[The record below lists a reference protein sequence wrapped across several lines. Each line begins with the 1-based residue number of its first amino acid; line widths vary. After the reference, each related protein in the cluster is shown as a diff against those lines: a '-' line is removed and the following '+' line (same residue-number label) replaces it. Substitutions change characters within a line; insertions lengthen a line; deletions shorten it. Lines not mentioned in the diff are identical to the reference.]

1 MDSPL
6 SITGEN
12 LEYVEQIYELFLKNP
27 NSVSKE
33 WKEYFET
40 NDLNS
45 ESGSN
50 PEAHRL
56 AKAEVI
62 EAAKK
67 KSNRNESTS
76 QPDSVKQVSVLQL
89 INAYRFRGH
98 RNANL
103 DPLNQYKRPQVPELD
118 PSFHDLFESDLDTV
132 FNTGSLQGVENA
144 TLREILK
151 IVRETYCE
159 NVGAEYMHIVETAE
173 KRWIQ
178 QQLEPSKE
186 NVLANER
193 RKQLLRCI
201 VAAGSLERYLHK
213 KYVGQKRFSL
223 EGGESTIAL
232 LDTVVEECGKHGIK
246 ECVVG
251 MAHRGRLNVL
261 VNIIGKHPSDLF
273 DEFEGKGRPENLS
286 GDVKYHLGYSSDIQT
301 PSGPVHLTLAFN
313 PSHLEIIDPVVEGSV
328 RARQDRRRDSGRNE
342 VLPLILHGDAA
353 FAGQGVVM
361 ETFNLSQT
369 RGYSTG
375 GSLHVIINN
384 QIGFTTSEPLDSRS
398 TLYCTDVA
406 KMIQAPIFHVN
417 ADDPD
422 AVARVAKIALD
433 FRMEFNKDVIID
445 LICFRKHGHS
455 ETDEPAT
462 TQPLMYKKIRSHP
475 GTESIYADKL
485 VSDGVLK
492 KGEATK
498 IREQYI
504 KALEDNQVVSRPYA
518 ELLDNSAVNYFLP
531 FLGSNWESEYDSAL
545 NADIIS
551 KLGSKFTKVP
561 PKFEL
566 HRQSKRILED
576 RKAMFKGESA
586 CDWGFAE
593 TLAYASL
600 LSEGCPVRISG
611 QDCGRGTFSHRHAVL
626 NDQNNGEAYLPL
638 QNIDKNQG
646 DFLVINSTLSEEAV
660 LAFEFGYA
668 AAEPNALV
676 VWEAQF
682 GDFANGAQVV
692 IDQFIASSEEKWDRY
707 CGLVLFLPHGY
718 DGQGPEH
725 SSARLERFLQL
736 CAAENMQ
743 VCYPTT
749 PSQLFHMLRRQI
761 RRPYRKPLIVM
772 SPKSLLRK
780 GLSFSPLKEFTE
792 GKYQP
797 VLDET
802 EKISKSK
809 VKKIILCSG
818 KIYFD
823 LYEAREK
830 NNIKDC
836 AIIRLEQFH
845 PFPREQMQN
854 TLSQYKNAAELIWVQ
869 EEPRNQGAWSYLL
882 SRRHLGGCFDE
893 SKPLKCVAR
902 PYSSS
907 PAVGYLSLHEEQQ
920 KKIISEALELGE
932 ESLPKRKSA

>member
-186 NVLANER
+186 NLLTNER

-475 GTESIYADKL
+475 GTETIYADKL

-492 KGEATK
+492 EGEAAK

-531 FLGSNWESEYDSAL
+531 FLGSNWESEYNSASVSYTHL
-545 NADIIS
+545 T
-551 KLGSKFTKVP
+551 LPTK
-561 PKFEL
+561 
-566 HRQSKRILED
+566 
-576 RKAMFKGESA
+576 A
-586 CDWGFAE
+586 
-593 TLAYASL
+593 
-600 LSEGCPVRISG
+600 
-611 QDCGRGTFSHRHAVL
+611 
-626 NDQNNGEAYLPL
+626 
-638 QNIDKNQG
+638 
-646 DFLVINSTLSEEAV
+646 
-660 LAFEFGYA
+660 
-668 AAEPNALV
+668 
-676 VWEAQF
+676 
-682 GDFANGAQVV
+682 
-692 IDQFIASSEEKWDRY
+692 
-707 CGLVLFLPHGY
+707 
-718 DGQGPEH
+718 
-725 SSARLERFLQL
+725 
-736 CAAENMQ
+736 
-743 VCYPTT
+743 
-749 PSQLFHMLRRQI
+749 
-761 RRPYRKPLIVM
+761 
-772 SPKSLLRK
+772 
-780 GLSFSPLKEFTE
+780 
-792 GKYQP
+792 
-797 VLDET
+797 
-802 EKISKSK
+802 
-809 VKKIILCSG
+809 
-818 KIYFD
+818 
-823 LYEAREK
+823 
-830 NNIKDC
+830 
-836 AIIRLEQFH
+836 
-845 PFPREQMQN
+845 
-854 TLSQYKNAAELIWVQ
+854 
-869 EEPRNQGAWSYLL
+869 
-882 SRRHLGGCFDE
+882 
-893 SKPLKCVAR
+893 
-902 PYSSS
+902 
-907 PAVGYLSLHEEQQ
+907 
-920 KKIISEALELGE
+920 
-932 ESLPKRKSA
+932 

>member
-27 NSVSKE
+27 SSVSKE

-186 NVLANER
+186 NVLTNER

-213 KYVGQKRFSL
+213 KYLGQKRFSL

-384 QIGFTTSEPLDSRS
+384 QIGFTTSEPLS
-398 TLYCTDVA
+398 
-406 KMIQAPIFHVN
+406 
-417 ADDPD
+417 
-422 AVARVAKIALD
+422 
-433 FRMEFNKDVIID
+433 
-445 LICFRKHGHS
+445 
-455 ETDEPAT
+455 
-462 TQPLMYKKIRSHP
+462 
-475 GTESIYADKL
+475 
-485 VSDGVLK
+485 
-492 KGEATK
+492 
-498 IREQYI
+498 
-504 KALEDNQVVSRPYA
+504 
-518 ELLDNSAVNYFLP
+518 
-531 FLGSNWESEYDSAL
+531 
-545 NADIIS
+545 
-551 KLGSKFTKVP
+551 FT
-561 PKFEL
+561 
-566 HRQSKRILED
+566 
-576 RKAMFKGESA
+576 
-586 CDWGFAE
+586 
-593 TLAYASL
+593 
-600 LSEGCPVRISG
+600 
-611 QDCGRGTFSHRHAVL
+611 
-626 NDQNNGEAYLPL
+626 
-638 QNIDKNQG
+638 
-646 DFLVINSTLSEEAV
+646 
-660 LAFEFGYA
+660 
-668 AAEPNALV
+668 
-676 VWEAQF
+676 
-682 GDFANGAQVV
+682 
-692 IDQFIASSEEKWDRY
+692 
-707 CGLVLFLPHGY
+707 
-718 DGQGPEH
+718 
-725 SSARLERFLQL
+725 
-736 CAAENMQ
+736 
-743 VCYPTT
+743 
-749 PSQLFHMLRRQI
+749 
-761 RRPYRKPLIVM
+761 
-772 SPKSLLRK
+772 
-780 GLSFSPLKEFTE
+780 
-792 GKYQP
+792 
-797 VLDET
+797 
-802 EKISKSK
+802 
-809 VKKIILCSG
+809 
-818 KIYFD
+818 
-823 LYEAREK
+823 
-830 NNIKDC
+830 
-836 AIIRLEQFH
+836 
-845 PFPREQMQN
+845 
-854 TLSQYKNAAELIWVQ
+854 
-869 EEPRNQGAWSYLL
+869 
-882 SRRHLGGCFDE
+882 
-893 SKPLKCVAR
+893 
-902 PYSSS
+902 
-907 PAVGYLSLHEEQQ
+907 
-920 KKIISEALELGE
+920 
-932 ESLPKRKSA
+932 